1 MEDLTGNLVMVH
13 PKLEND
19 PVNRQAQVG
28 IITSADLAKDEVYVG
43 FGNSPLGL
51 YSTDAL
57 LVLKPHNELYN
68 DILTHIKEMDT
79 PDFETLMEITWL
91 QEKSSV
97 NYLRDAM
104 ELAATNERTLAYS
117 TVSLQDKFGLV
128 REESQEQQRTASMG
142 R

>member
-28 IITSADLAKDEVYVG
+28 IITSADLAKDEVSVG

-57 LVLKPHNELYN
+57 LMLKPHNELYA
-68 DILTHIKEMDT
+68 DILTHIREMDT
-79 PDFETLMEITWL
+79 PDFKTLMEITLL

-104 ELAATNERTLAYS
+104 ELAATNERTLAFS
-117 TVSLQDKFGLV
+117 TVSLQDKLGLA
-128 REESQEQQRTASMG
+128 REENREQQNAASIG

>member
-1 MEDLTGNLVMVH
+1 MKELTGNLVMVH
-13 PKLEND
+13 PKLSDD
-19 PVNRQAQVG
+19 PVQRQGQVG
-28 IITSADLAKDEVYVG
+28 IITSADLIKDEIYVG
-43 FGNSPLGL
+43 FGNSPLCL

-57 LVLKPHNELYN
+57 LVLKPHHELYK

-79 PDFETLMEITWL
+79 PDFKTLMEITLL

-117 TVSLQDKFGLV
+117 TVSLQDKLGLV
-128 REESQEQQRTASMG
+128 REENQAQKQTASMS

>member
-1 MEDLTGNLVMVH
+1 MEDLTGHLVMVH

-28 IITSADLAKDEVYVG
+28 IITSANLAKDEVYVG

-51 YSTDAL
+51 YSADAL
-57 LVLKPHNELYN
+57 LVLKPHNELYK

-79 PDFETLMEITWL
+79 PDFKTLMEITLL

-104 ELAATNERTLAYS
+104 ELAATNEKTLAYS
-117 TVSLQDKFGLV
+117 MVSLQDKLGLV
-128 REESQEQQRTASMG
+128 RDVGQEQQLTASMG

>member
-19 PVNRQAQVG
+19 PVQRQGQVG
-28 IITSADLAKDEVYVG
+28 IITSADLAKDEIYVG

-51 YSTDAL
+51 YSTNAL
-57 LVLKPHNELYN
+57 LVLKPHNELYQ
-68 DILTHIKEMDT
+68 DILTHIKDMDT
-79 PDFETLMEITWL
+79 PDFKTLMEITLL
-91 QEKSSV
+91 QEKNSV

-104 ELAATNERTLAYS
+104 ELATTNDRTLAYS
-117 TVSLQDKFGLV
+117 TISLHDKLGLV
-128 REESQEQQRTASMG
+128 REENQQQEHTAGMS